1 MYALIGLIA
10 RGICFAN
17 PTEPAM
23 FLADECHRMTRAEEG
38 VDIVI
43 DFLREGRKEQAYIGL
58 GSQDPD
64 EGLGNETLRGLIP
77 TRFAMRQTDATLAR
91 RSLSFVGL
99 DPSDPDMF
107 KELTE
112 QTSPVSGKDPAT
124 GAEYVE
130 PHRRGEGYMRDAY
143 GNIGRIKVLM
153 PSEPNRAH
161 ATQTTPD
168 KAPKELIEA

>member
-77 TRFAMRQTDATLAR
+77 TRFAMRPDRCHAR
-91 RSLSFVGL
+91 
-99 DPSDPDMF
+99 
-107 KELTE
+107 
-112 QTSPVSGKDPAT
+112 SPVSFIRRSGSQRSRHVQRTHRTDVPRF
-124 GAEYVE
+124 GQR
-130 PHRRGEGYMRDAY
+130 PGHRRGIRRASSPRGGLHARRY